1 MGAILKDCAQR
12 NHFKVLV
19 YTIVY
24 TMIKRYDVFDEIVK
38 EVVPFGNGSIVYTPK
53 KWVGQT
59 VRVILEGEP
68 VNIKE
73 STMEYLN
80 PFLEHIKGVFLF
92 GSFARKEQTKDSD
105 IDVLVIADK
114 KFKLEKKGRFDF
126 TVLDEETL
134 KKELG
139 GKDPFYVYFILQEAK
154 AILNEELLRELKES
168 KIDKFNFKWMVEESE
183 SALKIS
189 REFLNWDKREKRKKL
204 DSTAIIYSMVLRLR
218 RIFLV
223 QCLLENKKY
232 SNKEFKESL
241 TKKGLSSA
249 AVEDSYRIYQEER
262 DEKKTKKAISI
273 EDAEKLYEITKN
285 EIKKMKEAYKWHQ
298 KRKH

>member
-1 MGAILKDCAQR
+1 
-12 NHFKVLV
+12 
-19 YTIVY
+19 
-24 TMIKRYDVFDEIVK
+24 MIKRYDVFEEVVK

-73 STMEYLN
+73 STMESLN

-92 GSFARKEQTKDSD
+92 GSFARNEQTKDSD
-105 IDVLVIADK
+105 IDILVIADK
-114 KFKLEKKGRFDF
+114 KFKLEKKGRFAF

-134 KKELG
+134 KKELN

-154 AILNEELLRELKES
+154 PILNEELLIKLKGL

-189 REFLNWDKREKRKKL
+189 EEFLNWDKREKRKKL
-204 DSTAIIYSMVLRLR
+204 DSIAIIYSLVLRLR

-232 SNKEFKESL
+232 SNKEFKEFL
-241 TKKGLSSA
+241 TKKGLPSQS
-249 AVEDSYRIYQEER
+249 VEDIYRIYQEER
-262 DEKKTKKAISI
+262 DEKKTKKTILI

-285 EIKKMKEAYKWHQ
+285 EIKKMKEGHNGIKKEST
-298 KRKH
+298 KRNKKP